1 MEAITY
7 YHREGVDYGALALT
21 VRQLATVE
29 AALAF
34 ALDRDPVVG
43 AEAYDIRDE
52 VMAGIQRLEERGGHA
67 VLP

>member
-7 YHREGVDYGALALT
+7 YQREGVDYGVLALT
-21 VRQLATVE
+21 LRQLATVE
-29 AALAF
+29 GALAF

-52 VMAGIQRLEERGGHA
+52 VMAGIQRLEGREGGA
-67 VLP
+67 